1 LPACPFCHSVTPNWI
16 PSTGADGRAYFRCE
30 KCGATLSSAAARTA
44 EDITYM
50 RVDSIGSSS
59 ANTSVLGTECPT
71 TQLQKM
77 AGCVTPAST
86 TTSTGYHTP
95 LSTPA
100 APMHTPS
107 AAPSYP
113 TTPAYM
119 TPPPS
124 TPSYT
129 PPTMPPYTPPR
140 RRSEQ
145 PWKVFS
151 IVGFVLGFIDIVF
164 AFIPFY
170 NIVSMYLSIAGIVFS
185 ALGKRSYSNHGKA
198 VAGLVLNILALVF
211 SFIMMFAY
219 ADILS
224 GSGYYYF

>member
-1 LPACPFCHSVTPNWI
+1 MNEYYTQNSFLTTYLPACPFCHSIAPNWI
-16 PSTGADGRAYFRCE
+16 STTGADERAYFRCE

-50 RVDSIGSSS
+50 RIDSIGSFS
-59 ANTSVLGTECPT
+59 ADTSMLGTECPT

-77 AGCVTPAST
+77 AGCVAQAAAQP
-86 TTSTGYHTP
+86 STGYQAP
-95 LSTPA
+95 SSTPA
-100 APMHTPS
+100 YSTRPPVTSYTP
-107 AAPSYP
+107 P
-113 TTPAYM
+113 
-119 TPPPS
+119 TPPPY
-124 TPSYT
+124 TPPYT

-170 NIVSMYLSIAGIVFS
+170 NMVSVYLSIAGIVFS
-185 ALGKRSYSNHGKA
+185 ALGKRSYSAHGKA

-211 SFIMMFAY
+211 SIKSEAKR
-219 ADILS
+219 S
-224 GSGYYYF
+224 